1 MKKVLLFLLII
12 LISNISA
19 IIINE
24 VEMNPIEGENG
35 KEWVELYNN
44 GEENTD
50 LSGWKIYDNIG
61 SRYTIPNGT
70 IIEVNDFYIIEFSSA
85 VLNNK
90 GDFVILYNNNGKE
103 IDRTETLKDSS
114 WSYETLQKCGE
125 KWIFINNTKN
135 KENNCEE
142 SEENIQE
149 EEPEE
154 TEENIS
160 EDEIADDEELTNEEE
175 SSIVKISS
183 KEIQEGTEE
192 EVKTIILTPKD
203 IKSEID
209 KEQLS
214 KNKLAIYGLVVFCI
228 LLVFLFIFKKGK
240 KEKNEFR

>member
-12 LISNISA
+12 LISNVSA
-19 IIINE
+19 LCGEGQIDINSASLE
-24 VEMNPIEGENG
+24 
-35 KEWVELYNN
+35 ELDKLY
-44 GEENTD
+44 G
-50 LSGWKIYDNIG
+50 IG
-61 SRYTIPNGT
+61 LTKAQAIVDTRP
-70 IIEVNDFYIIEFSSA
+70 FSS
-85 VLNNK
+85 VDDLINVSGIGEITLNK
-90 GDFVILYNNNGKE
+90 IKE
-103 IDRTETLKDSS
+103 QGLACVDNQE
-114 WSYETLQKCGE
+114 
-125 KWIFINNTKN
+125 
-135 KENNCEE
+135 EE

-192 EVKTIILTPKD
+192 EVKTIILTPKG

>member
-12 LISNISA
+12 LISNVSA
-19 IIINE
+19 LCGEGQIDINSASLE
-24 VEMNPIEGENG
+24 
-35 KEWVELYNN
+35 ELDKLY
-44 GEENTD
+44 G
-50 LSGWKIYDNIG
+50 IG
-61 SRYTIPNGT
+61 LTKAQAIVDTRP
-70 IIEVNDFYIIEFSSA
+70 FSS
-85 VLNNK
+85 VDDLINVSGIGEITLNK
-90 GDFVILYNNNGKE
+90 IKE
-103 IDRTETLKDSS
+103 QGLACVDNQE
-114 WSYETLQKCGE
+114 
-125 KWIFINNTKN
+125 
-135 KENNCEE
+135 EE

-154 TEENIS
+154 TEENIL
-160 EDEIADDEELTNEEE
+160 EDEVAEDDELTNEEE

-192 EVKTIILTPKD
+192 EVKTIILTPKG